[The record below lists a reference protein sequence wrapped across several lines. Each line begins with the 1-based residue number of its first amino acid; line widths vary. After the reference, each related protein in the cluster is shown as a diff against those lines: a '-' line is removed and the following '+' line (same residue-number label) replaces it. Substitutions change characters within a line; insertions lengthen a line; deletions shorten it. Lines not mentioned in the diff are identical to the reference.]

1 MPRIPTREELVERTG
16 GSPRTIVQAA
26 DNPIGRAISNF
37 GGAIQ
42 DAAQSLHNIEMR
54 QQSQNDALD
63 YAKAKAAYNSKMA
76 IAESG
81 YTLENDQDYATWSDR
96 FSKGTVGITKDS
108 ANIIRNPQLRA
119 RFEAEALDDNTRYT
133 LRVKDR
139 SMQIQQQHRTAEF
152 ENTLETNLN
161 TATMPGTSKLDSS
174 RIIDRSRSDIDNAV
188 ATGLL
193 TPERAITLRRAV
205 PRAYAGVL
213 KDRDIQTNP
222 ALATRTLSGG
232 QFAAVTDD
240 RLLALQAGAESS
252 GGKAVGSA
260 YVVGKPAG
268 LKTQGTIDINARPVV
283 KNADG
288 SISTVRSMSIGTDK
302 GEVLI
307 PTVSP
312 DGKILSNKDAID
324 LYKKTGDHLGIF
336 ATPDQAD
343 AYAQSLHRQQEA
355 NYSASQAESPK
366 GASGLM
372 QVMPATAKDIAQ
384 SINDKAFPYGG
395 SDEQI
400 KAYLKDPQN
409 GVRYGRYYMDQML
422 RRYGGNLRVA
432 LAAYNWGPGNVD
444 EWVQKGAD
452 ESQLPDETRK
462 YVNKIANAYAPQKEG
477 YQDFL
482 DPADRQNSVFQAMRE
497 AQSRRTDELNAQKV
511 RGEEIVS
518 TMDSDIASMRT
529 TGKGADIDE
538 SEAIKL
544 LGPSTVRKW
553 KEQRDDAGETW
564 GHTDKM
570 ETLSESE
577 IMERVSDAQNVVLNT
592 HGKPDYARKL
602 AIRDEVIKQAD
613 QVLKQRETDPAG
625 AAMHMTEVQDAYRA
639 ATDPREA
646 SPENTQNLVKTLIH
660 AQGAFGIPRDNAALV
675 PDKWATEIGKRFYD
689 LPREIDSTNKEAVLQ
704 RLKDVY
710 DGMHEQYGDLTDD
723 VIGYSI
729 ARTKAVSK
737 EVGIDLGLA
746 LKSLAVGKPIT
757 KAQRDAIGNQQ
768 EQVHSSMW
776 SNIWQFMHRHPQP
789 DAAAVTKLDNEEV
802 PMGDENAVLRN
813 AATGGDE

>member
-240 RLLALQAGAESS
+240 QLLALQQGAESS
-252 GGKAVGSA
+252 GN
-260 YVVGKPAG
+260 
-268 LKTQGTIDINARPVV
+268 TN
-283 KNADG
+283 
-288 SISTVRSMSIGTDK
+288 
-302 GEVLI
+302 
-307 PTVSP
+307 
-312 DGKILSNKDAID
+312 
-324 LYKKTGDHLGIF
+324 
-336 ATPDQAD
+336 
-343 AYAQSLHRQQEA
+343 
-355 NYSASQAESPK
+355 AESPK

-444 EWVQKGAD
+444 EWVQKGAN
-452 ESQLPDETRK
+452 EAQLPDETRK

-482 DPADRQNSVFQAMRE
+482 DPADRQNSVFQSMRE

-538 SEAIKL
+538 SEAIRL

-613 QVLKQRETDPAG
+613 QVLKQREADPAG